1 MVEHYVMYP
10 HMPEAILF
18 FGLTIG
24 AFLMLKDYRDAEK
37 RNRYRK

>member
-24 AFLMLKDYRDAEK
+24 AILMINDYRNEQK
-37 RNRYRK
+37 RDRYRK